1 MVLELT
7 VEVKVNVAVFFPLRS
22 DKVRHFNQS
31 EINVDILRKLE
42 NHHVLQYLVVN
53 DSRNVVEY
61 HRLNLRGNRI
71 QNVAFKHLLD

>member
-7 VEVKVNVAVFFPLRS
+7 VEVKVNVAVFLPLRS
-22 DKVRHFNQS
+22 DIVRHFNQS